1 MVTIVEDVRGI
12 LIAGETPLV
21 NDIPIHQ
28 DKLGEYVRT
37 GGQLNGRPAYKKDN
51 NTNHMLWFTYAA
63 DNQPTWY
70 VGKKEEFGQARGW
83 LQVKSDAQLPQDI
96 KGAWSVWSGAE
107 KRWKEARDVKCIA
120 VSSTAG
126 VIIHG
131 PTPNNLLQDKL
142 GEYRRVQLRV
152 ITERGVYEMVGM
164 PNVMMWYAPGGTW
177 NIGKRDELGQ
187 NRGWYQAVSKAISP
201 EGITN
206 WQVWDGANKKWEKA
220 ADLEAISVGSKRIS
234 FTGTTPKS
242 VNQDKLGEYQRKGYW
257 FHDGRAV
264 YECVDAPTRCIWYT
278 TPYWYLGQAEDVGKP
293 QGWLCC
299 KDDASCPEVVKANW
313 RVSDGQQMVDASE
326 VCCMPV
332 GATTVMVAGDTPNN
346 LNNDKL
352 GEFVRR
358 LGKEVNGRPIYSQV
372 GNDNRMLWYAAGYW
386 YLGKKDELGK
396 SQGWLCVR
404 DPAPAPELVQSTWR
418 VGDGEKLHPAP
429 NVKCAAIGA
438 RTIEVLG
445 APVNGLHKD
454 KMGEFRMI
462 AATEVNGK
470 PVYEKDPSVSHMVWA
485 SNGYWYVGKRDEL
498 GKQAGW
504 MQVRDSAPL
513 PEEIVGVWQIWNQGD
528 KRWIPSENVKVTAVG
543 NERVDIKGLMPPTC
557 ASHQDKLG
565 TFRRLRGQETNGY
578 AVYQRR
584 ADDVMLW
591 QASGGWW
598 IGPAG
603 SVGKNTGYWRCI
615 DSARV
620 PENIKNVW
628 EVGDGATWH
637 RADNVHCT
645 EHVRTRLVLRGA
657 TPEERHQDKLGTYV
671 LCDGELINDRVCYQQ
686 LGNPSRMVWFLTP
699 YWYVGKRDEKALGQG
714 WLQVRSLAHVP
725 EQICSPWS
733 VWHSTSK
740 KWVEAPELAIS
751 PDEADDGDEAPPRAD
766 EPAAAVPKALPIEV
780 DALMVDERADVGT
793 AVVALGTM
801 MRPDHYD
808 VYITHDG
815 GADGA
820 GRRSHERVAKINEYL
835 RGRGLVTWC
844 DAESVEGDVI
854 DKVCSGID
862 DTDVVLVC
870 ISQAYLDKVGG
881 KHGALDTCK
890 KEFEYAERTKGAE
903 KLVPVVTDGAVRN
916 PRDWRG
922 GVGMV
927 LGSRSFKDLSM
938 DESEPLW
945 EANLHAL
952 YDELMALKG
961 APSGSLVQRPPPPQ
975 PQPERRSEGT
985 MARASS
991 SGAVPPAVLEMTMA
1005 QKVARI
1011 KEELSLENAL
1021 PIAKA
1026 IAEANT
1032 VMGIEPIGPLAK
1044 QVETLLTELGVIS

>member
-1 MVTIVEDVRGI
+1 MGSSIVEDVRGI

-21 NDIPIHQ
+21 NDVPIHQ

-37 GGQLNGRPAYKKDN
+37 GGQKNGRPAYKKDN
-51 NTNHMLWFTYAA
+51 NTNHMMWFTYAN
-63 DNQPTWY
+63 DDHQPTWY
-70 VGKKEEFGQARGW
+70 VGKKEEYGEARGW
-83 LQVKSDAQLPQDI
+83 LQVRSDALLPQDI
-96 KGAWSVWSGAE
+96 KGHWSVWSGAE
-107 KRWKEARDVKCIA
+107 KKWKEARDVKCIA

-201 EGITN
+201 EGISN

-220 ADLEAISVGSKRIS
+220 GELEAVSVGSKRIA
-234 FTGTTPKS
+234 FTGSTPKS
-242 VNQDKLGEYQRKGYW
+242 VNEDKLGEYTRKGYW

-264 YECVDAPTRCIWYT
+264 YECVDAPSRCIWYT
-278 TPYWYLGQAEDVGKP
+278 TPYWYLGQAEDMGKP

-299 KDDASCPEVVKANW
+299 KDDASCPELVKSIW
-313 RVSDGQQMVDASE
+313 RVSDGQQMVDAPE
-326 VCCMPV
+326 VRCMPV

-352 GEFVRR
+352 GEFIRR

-445 APVNGLHKD
+445 TPINGLHRD

-470 PVYEKDPSVSHMVWA
+470 PVYEKDPSITHMVWA

-543 NERVDIKGLMPPTC
+543 NERVDIKGAMP
-557 ASHQDKLG
+557 ASCSIHQDKLG

-584 ADDVMLW
+584 NDDVMLW

-598 IGPAG
+598 IGPA
-603 SVGKNTGYWRCI
+603 SSLGKNTGYWRNI

-628 EVGDGATWH
+628 EVGDGSAWH
-637 RADNVHCT
+637 RAEAVHCT
-645 EHVRTRLVLRGA
+645 EHVRTRLCLRGA

-671 LCDGELINDRVCYQQ
+671 LCDGELINDRVCYEQ
-686 LGNPSRMVWFLTP
+686 LANPSRMIWFLTP
-699 YWYVGKRDEKALGQG
+699 YWYVGKRAEKALGQG

-725 EQICSPWS
+725 EQITSPWS
-733 VWHSTSK
+733 VWHSTQK
-740 KWVEAPELAIS
+740 TWLEAPELAIY
-751 PDEADDGDEAPPRAD
+751 PDESDNGEELPSKLED
-766 EPAAAVPKALPIEV
+766 AAAIPKALPI
-780 DALMVDERADVGT
+780 ARLMVDERVDKGT
-793 AVVALGTM
+793 AVVAL
-801 MRPDHYD
+801 PPIPQAHHYD
-808 VYITHDG
+808 VYITYASAKG
-815 GADGA
+815 GA
-820 GRRSHERVAKINEYL
+820 GRQTNDRAMKINDYL
-835 RGRGLVTWC
+835 RSRGLVTC
-844 DAESVEGDVI
+844 FDADDIEGDVI
-854 DKVCSGID
+854 EKVCSGID
-862 DTDVVLVC
+862 EAELVLVC
-870 ISQAYLDKVGG
+870 ISQEYIDKVGG
-881 KHGALDTCK
+881 KNGALDTCK
-890 KEFEYAERTKGAE
+890 KEFEYAERTKGAD
-903 KLVPVVTDGAVRN
+903 KLVAVVTDAAVRN

-922 GVGMV
+922 SVGMV
-927 LGSRSFKDLSM
+927 LGSRALKDFSM
-938 DESEPLW
+938 DESDPAW
-945 EANLHAL
+945 EINLYAL
-952 YDELMALKG
+952 YDELVALRG
-961 APSGSLVQRPPPPQ
+961 DPSGSLVSRPPAPQ
-975 PQPERRSEGT
+975 PQLERKEIGHSRSPS
-985 MARASS
+985 ALAS
-991 SGAVPPAVLEMTMA
+991 GVPPAVLEMTMA

-1011 KEELSLENAL
+1011 KEELSLEPSL

-1026 IAEANT
+1026 IAEANS
-1032 VMGIEPIGPLAK
+1032 VMGIEPQGPLTK
-1044 QVETLLTELGVIS
+1044 QVESLLTELGVIG

>member
-1 MVTIVEDVRGI
+1 MRLDVVPLDRAAVLMAAIVEDVRGI

-21 NDIPIHQ
+21 NEVPIHQ

-37 GGQLNGRPAYKKDN
+37 GGVLNGRPTYKKDN
-51 NTNHMLWFTYAA
+51 NTNHMLWFTFAA

-70 VGKKEEFGQARGW
+70 VGKKEEFGHPRGW

-96 KGAWSVWSGAE
+96 KGSWSVWSGAE

-164 PNVMMWYAPGGTW
+164 PNVMMWCADSPSSPLAFERDWMAPLA
-177 NIGKRDELGQ
+177 DLGVGFRLFAKDRPLPQ
-187 NRGWYQAVSKAISP
+187 GRQAPVLCS
-201 EGITN
+201 
-206 WQVWDGANKKWEKA
+206 QVWDGANKKWEKA
-220 ADLEAISVGSKRIS
+220 ADLQAISVGSKRIS

-242 VNQDKLGEYQRKGYW
+242 VNQDKLGEYTRRGYW

-299 KDDASCPEVVKANW
+299 KDDASCPELVKANW
-313 RVSDGQQMVDASE
+313 RVSDGQQMVDAAE
-326 VCCMPV
+326 VRCMPV

-352 GEFVRR
+352 GEFIRR

-470 PVYEKDPSVSHMVWA
+470 PVYEKDPTITHMVWA

-504 MQVRDSAPL
+504 MQVFHDATFAVRDSAPL

-543 NERVDIKGLMPPTC
+543 NERVDIKGTMP
-557 ASHQDKLG
+557 ASCSVHKVVTSLRFDKLG

-584 ADDVMLW
+584 NDEVMLW
-591 QASGGWW
+591 QAATPPRLLYPPPAVGIHVLMNPPSILQASGGWW

-603 SVGKNTGYWRCI
+603 SVGNNTGYWRNI

-628 EVGDGATWH
+628 EVGDGSSWH
-637 RADNVHCT
+637 RAEGVHCT
-645 EHVRTRLVLRGA
+645 EHVRTKLCLSGD
-657 TPEERHQDKLGTYV
+657 TPENRHQDKLGTYV

-686 LGNPSRMVWFLTP
+686 LGNPSRMIWFLTP

-740 KWVEAPELAIS
+740 KWLEAPDLTI
-751 PDEADDGDEAPPRAD
+751 PGDPS
-766 EPAAAVPKALPIEV
+766 AAVPKALPIEREDV
-780 DALMVDERADVGT
+780 SLMVDERSDVGT
-793 AVVALGTM
+793 AVVALASAG
-801 MRPDHYD
+801 RPDHFD
-808 VYITHDG
+808 VYI
-815 GADGA
+815 A
-820 GRRSHERVAKINEYL
+820 
-835 RGRGLVTWC
+835 
-844 DAESVEGDVI
+844 
-854 DKVCSGID
+854 
-862 DTDVVLVC
+862 
-870 ISQAYLDKVGG
+870 
-881 KHGALDTCK
+881 
-890 KEFEYAERTKGAE
+890 
-903 KLVPVVTDGAVRN
+903 
-916 PRDWRG
+916 
-922 GVGMV
+922 
-927 LGSRSFKDLSM
+927 
-938 DESEPLW
+938 
-945 EANLHAL
+945 
-952 YDELMALKG
+952 
-961 APSGSLVQRPPPPQ
+961 
-975 PQPERRSEGT
+975 
-985 MARASS
+985 
-991 SGAVPPAVLEMTMA
+991 
-1005 QKVARI
+1005 
-1011 KEELSLENAL
+1011 
-1021 PIAKA
+1021 
-1026 IAEANT
+1026 
-1032 VMGIEPIGPLAK
+1032 
-1044 QVETLLTELGVIS
+1044 